1 VEQTNC
7 AMKNKFLLEMNS
19 RGYLNQ
25 CTDLDKLDEICSK
38 KPITGYIGFDCTASS
53 LHVGSL
59 LQIMIL
65 KLMQKYGHQPIV
77 LLGGGTTLI
86 GDPSGKDA
94 TRKILDQKE
103 IKSNIQNIKK
113 VFNKILDSSDK
124 KTKPVFVDNSEWL
137 TKLNY
142 IQFLRDVGSHFTIN
156 KMLTFDSVKLRLQ
169 REQSLSYMEFNYMI
183 LQAYD
188 FYQLFKNNNCVLQ
201 IGGSDQWGNII
212 NGVELIRRKIQKESY
227 GLTSPLIT
235 LASGAKMGKTEKGA
249 IWLNE
254 DLLSSYDYWQFWRNT
269 DDRDV
274 ERFLN
279 FFTEIEPIEINKI
292 IKKEKNINNLKILLA
307 NEATKIL
314 HGSAASKKAKQ
325 TAKETFETGGV
336 GSELPEIKI
345 KFNEINKGIGL
356 LDFLS
361 VNNIMS
367 SKSEARRAIENKG
380 LKIDNVVVADEN
392 KILNLNDF
400 KKNILKISYGKK
412 KHYLIKI
419 I

>member
-1 VEQTNC
+1 
-7 AMKNKFLLEMNS
+7 MKNTFLQEMQL

-25 CTDLDKLDEICSK
+25 CTDAQKLGEICNKES
-38 KPITGYIGFDCTASS
+38 ISGYIGFDCTASS

-65 KLMQKYGHQPIV
+65 KLMQKHGHKPIV

-86 GDPSGKDA
+86 GDPSGKDS
-94 TRKILDQKE
+94 TRKMLNQKE
-103 IKSNIQNIKK
+103 IKNNIKNIKK
-113 VFNKILDSSDK
+113 VFNKILNTTNK
-124 KTKPVFVDNSEWL
+124 KTLPIFVDNAEWL

-142 IQFLRDVGSHFTIN
+142 IKFLRDIGSHFTIN
-156 KMLTFDSVKLRLQ
+156 KMLTFDSVKLRLE

-188 FYQLFKNNNCVLQ
+188 FFQLFKKNNCILQ
-201 IGGSDQWGNII
+201 IGGSDQWGNIV
-212 NGVELIRRKIQKESY
+212 NGTDLIRRILHKEAF

-249 IWLNE
+249 VWLNE
-254 DLLSSYDYWQFWRNT
+254 DLLTPYDYWQFWRNT

-274 ERFLN
+274 KKFLY
-279 FFTEIEPIEINKI
+279 FFTEIKPQEIENIF
-292 IKKEKNINNLKILLA
+292 KKEKNINNLKVLLA

-314 HGSAASKKAKQ
+314 HGEKAAKKAEQ
-325 TAKETFETGGV
+325 TAKDTFQSGGI
-336 GSELPEIKI
+336 GSDLPEINISLSKI
-345 KFNEINKGIGL
+345 KNGLKILELIAENKIL
-356 LDFLS
+356 
-361 VNNIMS
+361 S
-367 SKSEARRAIENKG
+367 SKSEARRAINNKG
-380 LKIDNVVVADEN
+380 FRINDVIIDDDKKVLQLE
-392 KILNLNDF
+392 DF
-400 KKNILKISYGKK
+400 EKNILKLSYGKK

>member
-1 VEQTNC
+1 
-7 AMKNKFLLEMNS
+7 MKNAFLQEMEE

-25 CTDLDKLDEICSK
+25 CTDLDKLREICNK
-38 KPITGYIGFDCTASS
+38 KSISAYIGFDCTASS

-86 GDPSGKDA
+86 GDPSGKDS
-94 TRKILDQKE
+94 TRKLLKQDE
-103 IKSNIQNIKK
+103 IKKNIQSIKK
-113 VFNKILDSSDK
+113 VFKKILNTSNK
-124 KTKPVFVDNSEWL
+124 KTAPIFVDNAKWL

-142 IQFLRDVGSHFTIN
+142 IQFLRDIGSHFTIN
-156 KMLTFDSVKLRLQ
+156 KMLTFDSVKLRLD

-188 FYQLFKNNNCVLQ
+188 FYQLFKKNNCILQ
-201 IGGSDQWGNII
+201 IGGSDQWGNIV
-212 NGVELIRRKIQKESY
+212 NGVELIRRKLQKDSF

-254 DLLSSYDYWQFWRNT
+254 NLLAPYDYWQFWRNT

-274 ERFLN
+274 KRFLK
-279 FFTEIEPIEINKI
+279 FFTEINTKQLEKIFLEEP
-292 IKKEKNINNLKILLA
+292 NINNLKILLA

-314 HGSAASKKAKQ
+314 HGEKASKKAEQ
-325 TAKETFETGGV
+325 TARDTFL
-336 GSELPEIKI
+336 GSGISSDLPEIKI
-345 KFNEINKGIGL
+345 DINEAKKGINF
-356 LDFLS
+356 LDLV
-361 VNNIMS
+361 VNNNILH
-367 SKSEARRAIENKG
+367 SKSEARRVMANKG
-380 LKIDNVVVADEN
+380 LKIDDIVIRDEK
-392 KILNLNDF
+392 KIIYLKDF
-400 KKNILKISYGKK
+400 KKNILKLSFGKK
-412 KHYLIKI
+412 KHYLLKI

>member
-1 VEQTNC
+1 
-7 AMKNKFLLEMNS
+7 MKNKFLLEMQS

-25 CTDLDKLDEICSK
+25 CTDLGKLDDVCNKQS
-38 KPITGYIGFDCTASS
+38 ITAYIGFDCTASS

-65 KLMQKYGHQPIV
+65 KLMQKHGHQPIV

-86 GDPSGKDA
+86 GDPSGKDS
-94 TRKILDQKE
+94 TRKILNEVE
-103 IKSNIQNIKK
+103 IKNNIINIKK
-113 VFNKILDSSDK
+113 IFNKILDTSNK
-124 KTKPVFVDNSEWL
+124 KTKPIYVDNAEWL
-137 TKLNY
+137 TKLKY

-156 KMLTFDSVKLRLQ
+156 KMLTFDSVRLRLE

-188 FYQLFKNNNCVLQ
+188 FYQLFKDNNCILQ
-201 IGGSDQWGNII
+201 IGGSDQWGNIVSGI
-212 NGVELIRRKIQKESY
+212 ELIRRMLQKDSY

-235 LASGAKMGKTEKGA
+235 LATGAKMGKTEKGA
-249 IWLNE
+249 IWLDE
-254 DLLSSYDYWQFWRNT
+254 KLLSSYDYWQFWRNT

-274 ERFLN
+274 KRFLN
-279 FFTEIEPIEINKI
+279 FFTEIEPIKINNI
-292 IKKEKNINNLKILLA
+292 FDKEKNINKLKILLA

-314 HGSAASKKAKQ
+314 HGEIASNRAEKS
-325 TAKETFETGGV
+325 AKETFEGG
-336 GSELPEIKI
+336 GLGLDLPEIKI
-345 KFNEINKGIGL
+345 KLSDINKGVNL

-361 VNNIMS
+361 NNKITS
-367 SKSEARRAIENKG
+367 SKSEARRAIMNKG
-380 LKIDNVVVADEN
+380 LKIDNTVVIDEN
-392 KILNLNDF
+392 RILKLIDF
-400 KKNILKISYGKK
+400 KDNILKISYGKK

>member
-1 VEQTNC
+1 
-7 AMKNKFLLEMNS
+7 MKNKFLLEMKS

-25 CTDLDKLDEICSK
+25 CTDLDKLDDICSK
-38 KPITGYIGFDCTASS
+38 QQITGYIGFDCTASS

-65 KLMQKYGHQPIV
+65 RLMQKNGHRPIV

-86 GDPSGKDA
+86 GDPSGKDT
-94 TRKILDQKE
+94 TRKILDEKQ
-103 IKSNIQNIKK
+103 IKNNIKNIKK
-113 VFNKILDSSDK
+113 VFNKILSTSNK
-124 KTKPVFVDNSEWL
+124 KLKPIFVDNAKWL
-137 TKLNY
+137 NKLNY
-142 IQFLRDVGSHFTIN
+142 IKFLREIGSHFTIN

-188 FYQLFKNNNCVLQ
+188 FYQLFKNNNCILQ
-201 IGGSDQWGNII
+201 IGGSDQWGNIV
-212 NGVELIRRKIQKESY
+212 NGVELIRRLLKKDSY

-254 DLLSSYDYWQFWRNT
+254 DLLTPYDYWQFWRNT
-269 DDRDV
+269 DDLDV
-274 ERFLN
+274 KRFLN
-279 FFTEIEPIEINKI
+279 FFTEIDTNEIDNIIE
-292 IKKEKNINNLKILLA
+292 KEKNINNLKILLA

-314 HGSAASKKAKQ
+314 HGEIASKKAEK
-325 TAKETFETGGV
+325 TAKETFESGGL
-336 GSELPEIKI
+336 GSDLPKIKI
-345 KFNEINKGIGL
+345 KSNDIAKGINL
-356 LDFLS
+356 LNFLS
-361 VNNIMS
+361 ENQIMS
-367 SKSEARRAIENKG
+367 SKSEARRAIANKG
-380 LKIDNVVVADEN
+380 LKIDNVVVDEEN
-392 KILNLNDF
+392 KILKQSDF
-400 KKNILKISYGKK
+400 KNNILKISYGKK

>member
-1 VEQTNC
+1 
-7 AMKNKFLLEMNS
+7 MKNNFLLEMQD

-25 CTDLDKLDEICSK
+25 CTDLDKLSEICNK
-38 KPITGYIGFDCTASS
+38 KSISGYIGFDCTASS

-65 KLMQKYGHQPIV
+65 KLMQKHGHRPII

-94 TRKILDQKE
+94 TRKILNQDDIKNN
-103 IKSNIQNIKK
+103 IKSIKK
-113 VFNKILDSSDK
+113 VFNKILDTTNK
-124 KTKPVFVDNSEWL
+124 KTSPIFVNNADWL

-142 IQFLRDVGSHFTIN
+142 IQFLRDTGSHFTIN
-156 KMLTFDSVKLRLQ
+156 KMLTFDSVKLRLD

-188 FYQLFKNNNCVLQ
+188 FYQLFVNNNCILQ
-201 IGGSDQWGNII
+201 VGGSDQWGNII
-212 NGVELIRRKIQKESY
+212 NGVDLIRRKLKKEAF

-235 LASGAKMGKTEKGA
+235 LASGEKMGKTEKGA

-254 DLLSSYDYWQFWRNT
+254 DQLPPYDYWQFWRNT

-274 ERFLN
+274 KRFIN
-279 FFTEIEPIEINKI
+279 FFTEISPKEIEKI
-292 IKKEKNINNLKILLA
+292 FNQEKNINKLKILLA

-314 HGSAASKKAKQ
+314 HGELASKKAEQ
-325 TAKETFETGGV
+325 TAKETFNEGGI

-345 KFNEINKGIGL
+345 KFDELEKGIKI
-356 LDFLS
+356 LDLIA
-361 VNNIMS
+361 NNKILT
-367 SKSEARRAIENKG
+367 SKSEARRAIANKG
-380 LKIDNVVVADEN
+380 VKINDVVVDDEK
-392 KILNLNDF
+392 KILKLKDF
-400 KKNILKISYGKK
+400 KNKLIKLSYGKK
-412 KHYLIKI
+412 KHYLVKI

>member
-1 VEQTNC
+1 
-7 AMKNKFLLEMNS
+7 MKNDFLQEMQD
-19 RGYLNQ
+19 RGFLNQ
-25 CTDLDKLDEICSK
+25 CTDLDKLEEICNK
-38 KPITGYIGFDCTASS
+38 KSISGYIGFDCTASS

-94 TRKILDQKE
+94 TRKILEQSE
-103 IKSNIQNIKK
+103 IKNNIKSIKK
-113 VFNKILDSSDK
+113 VFNKILDTSNKNTS
-124 KTKPVFVDNSEWL
+124 PVFVNNADWL

-142 IQFLRDVGSHFTIN
+142 IQFLRDTGSHFTIN
-156 KMLTFDSVKLRLQ
+156 KMLTFDSVKLRLD

-188 FYQLFKNNNCVLQ
+188 FYQLFKNNNCILQ
-201 IGGSDQWGNII
+201 IGGSDQWGNIV
-212 NGVELIRRKIQKESY
+212 NGVDLVRRKLQKEAY

-254 DLLSSYDYWQFWRNT
+254 NKLSPYDYWQFWRNT

-274 ERFLN
+274 KRFLN
-279 FFTEIEPIEINKI
+279 FFTEIKSKELNEII
-292 IKKEKNINNLKILLA
+292 SKEKNINNLKVLLA

-314 HGSAASKKAKQ
+314 HGEKASKKAEK
-325 TAKETFETGGV
+325 TAKDTFEGEGLSS
-336 GSELPEIKI
+336 GLPEITI
-345 KFNEINKGIGL
+345 KSNEVEKGINI
-356 LDFLS
+356 LDFISQNKIL
-361 VNNIMS
+361 S
-367 SKSEARRAIENKG
+367 SKSEARRVIANKG
-380 LKIDNVVVADEN
+380 FKINGDIIESEKKVIQLK
-392 KILNLNDF
+392 DF
-400 KKNILKISYGKK
+400 KNNVFKLSYGKK
-412 KHYLIKI
+412 KHYLVKI

>member
-1 VEQTNC
+1 
-7 AMKNKFLLEMNS
+7 MKNNFLQEMQN

-25 CTDLDKLDEICSK
+25 CTNLDKLGEICNK
-38 KPITGYIGFDCTASS
+38 KLISGYIGFDCTAGS

-65 KLMQKYGHQPIV
+65 RLMQKYGHRPIV

-86 GDPSGKDA
+86 GDPSGKDS
-94 TRKILDQKE
+94 TRKILEQAE
-103 IKSNIQNIKK
+103 IKNNIKTIKK
-113 VFNKILDSSDK
+113 VFNKILSTSNK
-124 KTKPVFVDNSEWL
+124 KTSPLFVDNADWL

-142 IQFLRDVGSHFTIN
+142 IQFLREIGTHFTIN
-156 KMLTFDSVKLRLQ
+156 KMLTFESVKLRLD

-188 FYQLFKNNNCVLQ
+188 FYQLFKNNNCILQ
-201 IGGSDQWGNII
+201 IGGSDQWGNIVS
-212 NGVELIRRKIQKESY
+212 GVDLIRRILQKEAY

-254 DLLSSYDYWQFWRNT
+254 DDFSPYDYWQFWRNT
-269 DDRDV
+269 DDRDIK
-274 ERFLN
+274 RFLN
-279 FFTEIEPIEINKI
+279 FFTEIDSKEIENIFE
-292 IKKEKNINNLKILLA
+292 KEKNINNLKILLA

-314 HGSAASKKAKQ
+314 HGEEASKRAEKS
-325 TAKETFETGGV
+325 AKETFEGGGL
-336 GSELPEIKI
+336 GSDLPEVKI
-345 KFNEINKGIGL
+345 KLNEIEKGINI
-356 LDFLS
+356 LDLIA
-361 VNNIMS
+361 NNKILS
-367 SKSEARRAIENKG
+367 SKSEARRAITNKG
-380 LKIDNVVVADEN
+380 FKMNDVIITDE
-392 KILNLNDF
+392 KKVIQKKDF
-400 KKNILKISYGKK
+400 KNNILKLSYGKK

>member
-1 VEQTNC
+1 
-7 AMKNKFLLEMNS
+7 MKNTFLLDMQE

-25 CTDLDKLDEICSK
+25 CTDLDKLSD
-38 KPITGYIGFDCTASS
+38 ITNKNSISGYIGFDCTASS

-65 KLMQKYGHQPIV
+65 RLMQKHGHRPIV

-86 GDPSGKDA
+86 GDPSGKDS

-103 IKSNIQNIKK
+103 IKNNIQSIKK
-113 VFNKILDSSDK
+113 VFNKILDTSNK
-124 KTKPVFVDNSEWL
+124 KTAPLFVNNAEWL

-142 IQFLRDVGSHFTIN
+142 IQFLRDIGSHFTIN
-156 KMLTFDSVKLRLQ
+156 KMLTFDSVKLRLE

-188 FYQLFKNNNCVLQ
+188 FYQLFKNNNCILQ
-201 IGGSDQWGNII
+201 IGGSDQWGNIV
-212 NGVELIRRKIQKESY
+212 NGTDLIRRKLQKEAF

-254 DLLSSYDYWQFWRNT
+254 EQLSSYDYWQFWRNT

-274 ERFLN
+274 KKFLY
-279 FFTEIEPIEINKI
+279 FFTEIETKEIENIV
-292 IKKEKNINNLKILLA
+292 KKEKNINNLKILLA
-307 NEATKIL
+307 NEATKLL
-314 HGSAASKKAKQ
+314 HGKIASDKAAK
-325 TAKETFETGGV
+325 TARDTFEGGGI
-336 GSELPEIKI
+336 GSDLPEISIDLEKI
-345 KFNEINKGIGL
+345 KNGISILEVIVDNKIL
-356 LDFLS
+356 T
-361 VNNIMS
+361 
-367 SKSEARRAIENKG
+367 SKSEARRAIVNKG
-380 LKIDNVVVADEN
+380 FKIDDIIIEN
-392 KILNLNDF
+392 DKKILREKDF
-400 KKNILKISYGKK
+400 KKKFLKLSYGKK
-412 KHYLIKI
+412 KHYLIRI

>member
-1 VEQTNC
+1 
-7 AMKNKFLLEMNS
+7 MKNDFLQEMQE
-19 RGYLNQ
+19 RGFLNQ
-25 CTDLDKLDEICSK
+25 CTDLDKLGEICEK
-38 KPITGYIGFDCTASS
+38 KSVTGYIGFDCTAGS

-65 KLMQKYGHQPIV
+65 KLMQKHGHKPII

-94 TRKILDQKE
+94 TRKILEQSE
-103 IKSNIQNIKK
+103 IKNNIKSIKK
-113 VFNKILDSSDK
+113 VFNKILDTSNK
-124 KTKPVFVDNSEWL
+124 KVSPVFVDNADWL

-142 IQFLRDVGSHFTIN
+142 IQFLRDTGSHFTIN
-156 KMLTFDSVKLRLQ
+156 KMLTFDSVKLRLE

-188 FYQLFKNNNCVLQ
+188 FYQLFKNNNCILQ

-212 NGVELIRRKIQKESY
+212 NGVDLIRRRLQKEAY

-254 DLLSSYDYWQFWRNT
+254 DKLSPYDYWQFWRNT

-274 ERFLN
+274 KRFLN
-279 FFTEIEPIEINKI
+279 FFTEIKSKELNEII
-292 IKKEKNINNLKILLA
+292 SKEKNINNLKVLLA

-314 HGSAASKKAKQ
+314 HGEKASKKAEK
-325 TAKETFETGGV
+325 TAKDTFEGEGLSS
-336 GSELPEIKI
+336 GLPEITI
-345 KFNEINKGIGL
+345 KSNEVEKGINI
-356 LDFLS
+356 LDFISQNKIL
-361 VNNIMS
+361 S
-367 SKSEARRAIENKG
+367 SKSEARRVIANKG
-380 LKIDNVVVADEN
+380 FKINGDIIESEKKVIQLK
-392 KILNLNDF
+392 DF
-400 KKNILKISYGKK
+400 KNNVFKLSYGKK
-412 KHYLIKI
+412 KHYLVKI